1 MRTSHGHRCSVH
13 FERDARVVADIRGSG
28 SVGKFG
34 HALQFVKVGTQP
46 KATPVNAGLHQG
58 SDPRLDAGGA
68 ADRQGEVA
76 EFEMQ
81 AIPMVETFGER
92 IEFF

>member
-1 MRTSHGHRCSVH
+1 MRTSHRDRQAVDL
-13 FERDARVVADIRGSG
+13 ERDTGVVTGNRGG
-28 SVGKFG
+28 GRGGEFG

-46 KATPVNAGLHQG
+46 KATPVNAGLHHG
-58 SDPRLDAGGA
+58 SDPRCDAGGA
-68 ADRQGEVA
+68 ADREGEVA